1 MNKDDKN
8 VQNNADTK
16 KIITCRMCG
25 QLVRGLK
32 QPLYMFLYCKD
43 FAFAHKRPGPKS
55 TKTRKDINYEKIGW
69 ITFFT
74 RKFSEINS

>member
-25 QLVRGLK
+25 QLSV
-32 QPLYMFLYCKD
+32 PL
-43 FAFAHKRPGPKS
+43 RPGLLGTMYPKDPVLM
-55 TKTRKDINYEKIGW
+55 KQKRKDVKYEKIRW

-74 RKFSEINS
+74 GKFSKANS